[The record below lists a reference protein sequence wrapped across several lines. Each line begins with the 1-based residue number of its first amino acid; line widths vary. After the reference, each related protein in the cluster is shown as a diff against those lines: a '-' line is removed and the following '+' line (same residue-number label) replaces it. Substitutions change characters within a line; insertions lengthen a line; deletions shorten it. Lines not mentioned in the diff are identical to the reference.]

1 MNLGSWLFWIRVKV
15 QVPATIIELFYVSRV
30 VQQRTQK
37 AKGKKKLELELLLVP
52 KVGCQGA

>member
-1 MNLGSWLFWIRVKV
+1 
-15 QVPATIIELFYVSRV
+15 VSRV